1 MRSVRA
7 LALVALLAVPALAVH
22 AQEAGTIDAS
32 LFLRYSALAD
42 NISDDAAMGIGGRL
56 GLFLSKGVALEF
68 DQSATSGGDPKAR
81 YYPVNVRLA
90 VHRPMGTNWTGI
102 IGAGWVRDQTDP
114 AGAPTRVDHDGVSAL
129 LGIQRNFNE
138 RFSMRLDAIG
148 EYLPST
154 TIGTLGDGGNSIN
167 THLQVGFVLRWPV
180 AKPPADG
187 DRDMVPDTQDR
198 CAGTAAGA
206 YVNYYGCIPEPDTD
220 GDGVFDSADRCASTP
235 AGVPVTAEGC
245 PRDSDND
252 GVHDGADRCANTP
265 AGTPVTAE
273 GCPRDSDGD
282 GVSDAADRCGS
293 TPAGTRV
300 DATGC
305 PLPQDADSD
314 GVTDNMDA
322 CPATPAGTRVD
333 TRGCPLIF
341 APGGTTNIV
350 LEGVNFASGSSVL
363 SAESQA
369 ILDRVAQQ
377 LVDAADVNVEV
388 QGHTDNTGSA
398 AGNTRIS
405 QARAESVRAYL
416 VSKGVAANRLT
427 ARGYGPTQPMASNTT
442 PAGRA
447 QNRRVELKRTN

>member
-1 MRSVRA
+1 MQSVRA
-7 LALVALLAVPALAVH
+7 FALALLLAVPATAGY

-32 LFLRYSALAD
+32 LFLRYSSLAD
-42 NISDDAAMGIGGRL
+42 NISDDPAMGFGGRL
-56 GLFLSKGVALEF
+56 GLFLGKSVALEF
-68 DQSATSGGDPKAR
+68 DQSATSGGDPIAR

-90 VHRPMGTNWTGI
+90 LHRPMGANWTGI
-102 IGAGWVRDQTDP
+102 LGAGWVRDQTDP
-114 AGAPTRVDHDGVSAL
+114 AGPQGRVDHDGVSAL
-129 LGIQRNFNE
+129 LGIQRNFTE
-138 RFSMRLDAIG
+138 RFSIRLDAIG
-148 EYLPST
+148 EYLAST
-154 TIGTLGDGGNSIN
+154 NIGALADGGNSIN
-167 THLQVGFVLRWPV
+167 THFQVGLVWRWPI
-180 AKPPADG
+180 AKPPADS
-187 DRDMVPDTQDR
+187 DRDMVPDAQDR
-198 CAGTAAGA
+198 CAGTAPGA
-206 YVNYYGCIPEPDTD
+206 YVNYYGCVPEGDAD
-220 GDGVFDSADRCASTP
+220 GDGVLDS
-235 AGVPVTAEGC
+235 
-245 PRDSDND
+245 
-252 GVHDGADRCANTP
+252 ADRCANTP
-265 AGTPVTAE
+265 AGVPVTADGCPRDSDGDGVHDGIDRCPNTPAGTAVTAE

-282 GVSDAADRCGS
+282 GVPDSIDRCGN
-293 TPAGTRV
+293 TPAGTPV

-305 PLPQDADSD
+305 PLPQDADGD
-314 GVTDNMDA
+314 GVPDANDA

-363 SAESQA
+363 TAESQA

-377 LVDAADVNVEV
+377 LIDAADVNVEV

-405 QARAESVRAYL
+405 QARADAVRAYL

-427 ARGYGPTQPMASNTT
+427 ARGYGPSQPMASNTT